1 MAERKHGKP
10 TWKPWSWKK
19 RCLSCGI
26 VRKRGTSYCTWIQR
40 RCRDSTSLRLLCLSV
55 LLRSLPLDP
64 FTRLLVTHSSLPPP
78 PVTVTA
84 AARSGPYHHAPRSI
98 RSGPPLGALISLCRP
113 LRSWN
118 SYGHTGA
125 SCLGSLLR
133 YSTLDFPIW
142 FLPRVRVAEHAF
154 ALAKI
159 RAKELRPSSSV
170 HLLVSLITVC
180 ARPSRAIAQLCRS
193 LPNRRNALW
202 WRGSFCYLVV
212 LWTTRC
218 GCGAGRQQCFKAPA
232 SRAE

>member
-1 MAERKHGKP
+1 MGSLHGSP
-10 TWKPWSWKK
+10 GVEKK
-19 RCLSCGI
+19 VLELWN
-26 VRKRGTSYCTWIQR
+26 CTKARYFVLHLNSETLQR
-40 RCRDSTSLRLLCLSV
+40 
-55 LLRSLPLDP
+55 LD
-64 FTRLLVTHSSLPPP
+64 LPPP
-78 PVTVTA
+78 TLSLCPLA
-84 AARSGPYHHAPRSI
+84 LSPSRPLHPPASHPLFAPSPSCDRDRGRALRPYHHAPRSI

-170 HLLVSLITVC
+170 HLLVSLMTVY
-180 ARPSRAIAQLCRS
+180 ARPPRAIAQLCRS
-193 LPNRRNALW
+193 LPNRRNAL
-202 WRGSFCYLVV
+202 
-212 LWTTRC
+212 
-218 GCGAGRQQCFKAPA
+218 
-232 SRAE
+232 